1 MHWVRT
7 ALFSLIFYGLSVPI
21 VLAAPLAALFGRTAL
36 RRHVHFWADVLY
48 WSART
53 ILGIQVRIEGAIPD
67 GQFLYAGKH
76 QAMYET
82 IALVRF
88 LEAPAIVMKQELA
101 AIPVWGWAA
110 RRYGMIIVDRA
121 ASAGALRAMM
131 RDARAAL
138 AEGRSVL
145 IFPEGTRVHPGE
157 TPELKAGFAGL
168 YRILN
173 LPVVPLALDT
183 GKVWPREGPKRPGV
197 VTMRFGEP
205 IPPGLPRAEIEA
217 RVHAAINVLESIPRS
232 RSGGGGSEA
241 DGGGLAAKA

>member
-7 ALFSLIFYGLSVPI
+7 ALFSVVFYGLSVPI
-21 VLAAPLAALFGRTAL
+21 VLAAPVAALFGVDTL
-36 RRHVHFWADVLY
+36 RGHVHFWADVLY
-48 WSART
+48 WCARWL
-53 ILGIQVRIEGAIPD
+53 LGIEIRVEGNLPEGQVLFA
-67 GQFLYAGKH
+67 AKH

-82 IALVRF
+82 IALVRV
-88 LEAPAIVMKQELA
+88 LDSPAIVMKQELA

-121 ASAGALRAMM
+121 APAGALRNMM

-138 AEGRSVL
+138 ADGRSVL
-145 IFPEGTRVHPGE
+145 IFPEGTRVNPGE
-157 TPELKAGFAGL
+157 TPALKAGFAGL
-168 YRILN
+168 YRMLN

-217 RVHAAINVLESIPRS
+217 KVHAAINALET
-232 RSGGGGSEA
+232 G
-241 DGGGLAAKA
+241 AA